1 MRSMVEGARV
11 MKASWAVRLRPPSN
25 PFRSLSDAFR
35 LTLFSVNSPLP
46 PLFER
51 SPLPRKRGRMRGVGN
66 PRTLKKARGVTPAAD
81 AGVRG
86 SHTRMTISY

>member
-11 MKASWAVRLRPPSN
+11 MRASWAVRLRPPSN

-35 LTLFSVNSPLP
+35 LTLFSVDSPLP

-51 SPLPRKRGRMRGVGN
+51 SPLPRRRGRMRGVCRLT
-66 PRTLKKARGVTPAAD
+66 PRTLKKARGVAPAAD

-86 SHTRMTISY
+86 SHTRA